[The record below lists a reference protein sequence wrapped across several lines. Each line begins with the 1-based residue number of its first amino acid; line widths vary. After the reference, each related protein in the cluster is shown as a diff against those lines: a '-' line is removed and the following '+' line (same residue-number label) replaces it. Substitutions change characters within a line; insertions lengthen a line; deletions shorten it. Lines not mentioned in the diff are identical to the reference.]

1 MQKHVVLVSTFP
13 KEGSRNVGD
22 KLIENATRAIL
33 QSESRQLRITTISG
47 KSSWEQI
54 QSLCETSNCVLFACL
69 AIRKHMLNVYPFL
82 DRLLQTST
90 PVAAISTGTS
100 LNVGGPRM
108 FHEAITT
115 DDHELLMRFN
125 EQAILFTT
133 RGSLSQ
139 SFCQTL
145 GLSKATFSGD
155 VAFFD
160 SRFENRRFPTDPD
173 IRRIVISDPH
183 YATRYVETLKGL
195 VASVSAQF
203 PNASVALA
211 MHGVNEPVTE
221 IANALNLPIINLF
234 ERPDEGL
241 EIYDECDLHVGFR
254 VHAHV
259 SALNRRKPS
268 YLLEQDGR
276 GTDYGLT
283 LTRRM
288 SVPCYAWSYPI
299 KKGERKWL
307 EPLGSIDLIN
317 SMIET
322 DRRNGFAR
330 FVGLEQELLQYSIA
344 ARRASRLLLDSI

>member
-33 QSESRQLRITTISG
+33 QSESPQLRITTISG

-54 QSLCETSNCVLFACL
+54 QQFIETSDCVLFACL
-69 AIRKHMLNVYPFL
+69 AIRKNLLNVYPFL
-82 DRLLQTST
+82 DQLLQTAT

-108 FHEAITT
+108 FQDAITIV
-115 DDHELLMRFN
+115 DHDLLKRFN
-125 EQAILFTT
+125 ERALMFTT
-133 RGSLSQ
+133 RGALSQ
-139 SFCQTL
+139 SFCQAL
-145 GLSKATFSGD
+145 GLNKATFSGD
-155 VAFFD
+155 IAFFD
-160 SRFENRRFPTDPD
+160 QRFENRQFPTHPD
-173 IRRIVISDPH
+173 IRRILISDPH

-195 VASVSAQF
+195 VASVSTQF

-211 MHGVNEPVTE
+211 MHGVNEPVAE
-221 IANALNLPIINLF
+221 IAKELDLSIVNLF

-288 SVPCYAWSYPI
+288 GVPCYAWSYPI

-307 EPLGSIDLIN
+307 EPLGSIDLIS

-322 DRRNGFAR
+322 DRLDGFAR
-330 FVGLEQELLQYSIA
+330 FIGLEQEILQYNIA
-344 ARRASRLLLDSI
+344 TRRAIRTLLDSI